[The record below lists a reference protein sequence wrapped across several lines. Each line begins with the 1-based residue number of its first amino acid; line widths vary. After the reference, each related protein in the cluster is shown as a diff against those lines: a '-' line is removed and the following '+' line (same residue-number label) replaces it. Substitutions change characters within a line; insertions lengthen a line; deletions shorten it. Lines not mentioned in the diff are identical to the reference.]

1 MKIVNAKITNAKQ
14 INQGNQGNQGHKR
27 QIRLYILSF
36 VLGAISCWLL
46 QFTKSAQD
54 IQIIYLSQD
63 EIIEL
68 ENQRIKEQKLEDRQ
82 MFFGELDSAIKLAT
96 TIPQF
101 YQNETTKLVYSMGVV
116 SGKNVRSI
124 SKEVHQQIIN
134 ELTKQTRS
142 VKNNG

>member
-1 MKIVNAKITNAKQ
+1 MKIVNAKTTQSNKD
-14 INQGNQGNQGHKR
+14 NNG

-36 VLGAISCWLL
+36 LLGAISCWLL

-68 ENQRIKEQKLEDRQ
+68 ENQRINEQKLENRQ

-96 TIPQF
+96 TIPQS
-101 YQNETTKLVYSMGVV
+101 YQNSSTKLVYSMGVV

-124 SKEVHQQIIN
+124 SKEVHQQIIK
-134 ELTKQTRS
+134 ELTKQKKKK
-142 VKNNG
+142 KNNG

>member
-1 MKIVNAKITNAKQ
+1 MKIVNAKTTQSNKD
-14 INQGNQGNQGHKR
+14 NNG

-36 VLGAISCWLL
+36 LLGVISCWLL

-68 ENQRIKEQKLEDRQ
+68 ENQRINEQKLENRQ

-96 TIPQF
+96 TIPQS
-101 YQNETTKLVYSMGVV
+101 YQNSSTKLVYSMGVV

-124 SKEVHQQIIN
+124 SKEVHQQIIK

>member
-1 MKIVNAKITNAKQ
+1 MKIVNAKTTQSNKD
-14 INQGNQGNQGHKR
+14 NNG

-36 VLGAISCWLL
+36 LLGAISCWLL

-68 ENQRIKEQKLEDRQ
+68 ENQRINEQKLENRQ

-96 TIPQF
+96 TIPQS
-101 YQNETTKLVYSMGVV
+101 YQNSSTKLVYSMGVV

-124 SKEVHQQIIN
+124 SKEVHQQIIK